1 MSNVTTPCFFV
12 DTNALSKLAPRYR
25 ATKFFRSYAHLPSVV
40 IKEAGNPEDISIL
53 KELEKSITPQILQ
66 NLIKIMEQVPTRD
79 TRLVD
84 LYGNKG
90 KADPIIVAYA
100 LTQDSLEADGLFP
113 LHEVYIVTNDKAVR
127 EMGERF
133 SIKVLSSDD
142 FIRQIDENS

>member
-1 MSNVTTPCFFV
+1 
-12 DTNALSKLAPRYR
+12 
-25 ATKFFRSYAHLPSVV
+25 
-40 IKEAGNPEDISIL
+40 
-53 KELEKSITPQILQ
+53 
-66 NLIKIMEQVPTRD
+66 MEQVPAGD
-79 TRLVD
+79 TSLVD

-100 LTQDSLEADGLFP
+100 LTQESLNAKALFP

-127 EMGERF
+127 ELGERF